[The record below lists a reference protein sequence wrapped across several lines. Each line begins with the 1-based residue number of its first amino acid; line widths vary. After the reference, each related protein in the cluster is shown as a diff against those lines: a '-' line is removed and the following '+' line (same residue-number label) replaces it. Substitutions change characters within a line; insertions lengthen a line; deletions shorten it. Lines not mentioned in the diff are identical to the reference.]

1 MSSRMDR
8 YNDEAT
14 KTQFSRAEKNKDLY
28 ENIGKNTRYTNFTD
42 VTNATT
48 INLNEEANIQT
59 RQGYHKLKNYQ
70 DIAPIPKSKKEL
82 NEISILYQDHENKV
96 YDVNRILEQAHKNR
110 ISHSDE
116 EEKRK
121 LSDSSYNILTNL
133 TKEQLEQYRKERTKK
148 VVKPDEEELKEL
160 INTITSKTLAG
171 EIDKAT
177 SLDLLSDLMATS
189 VVDTVEPISEEN
201 ASVETEEDKLS
212 LSKEV
217 LDKEQLDK
225 IKEVKEKE
233 DEKFAEKLTSADS
246 DFYTKSMDLSDKDFE
261 TSLDFEEAKMP
272 GSLKFIIVIV
282 ILIAIAAA
290 AYFIW
295 KKFL

>member
-8 YNDEAT
+8 YNDDAT
-14 KTQFSRAEKNKDLY
+14 KTKFSRAEKNKDLY

-48 INLNEEANIQT
+48 INLGEETNIQT

-82 NEISILYQDHENKV
+82 NEISVLYQDHENKV

-110 ISHSDE
+110 VSSTDE

-121 LSDSSYNILTNL
+121 LSDSSYNILTSL
-133 TKEQLEQYRKERTKK
+133 TKEQLEEYRKERTKK
-148 VVKPDEEELKEL
+148 VTKPDEDELKEL

-189 VVDTVEPISEEN
+189 VVDKVEPISEEN
-201 ASVETEEDKLS
+201 ENAETEEDKLS

-225 IKEVKEKE
+225 IKQVREKE
-233 DEKFAEKLTSADS
+233 DESFDKKNSDADV

-261 TSLDFEEAKMP
+261 ASLDFEEEKMP
-272 GSLKFIIVIV
+272 IVLKVIIIIV
-282 ILIAIAAA
+282 ILISVATA

>member
-8 YNDEAT
+8 YNDDAT

-48 INLNEEANIQT
+48 INLSEEANVQT

-70 DIAPIPKSKKEL
+70 EIAPIPKAKKEL
-82 NEISILYQDHENKV
+82 DEISILYQDRDNKV

-110 ISHSDE
+110 TSPSDE

-133 TKEQLEQYRKERTKK
+133 TKEQLEEYRKERTKK
-148 VVKPDEEELKEL
+148 VTKPDEDELKEL

-189 VVDTVEPISEEN
+189 VVDTLEPITEDN
-201 ASVETEEDKLS
+201 EEDLLS

-225 IKEVKEKE
+225 IKQVREKE
-233 DEKFAEKLTSADS
+233 EDTFDKNLSIADS
-246 DFYTKSMDLSDKDFE
+246 DFYTKSMDLSDKDFA
-261 TSLDFEEAKMP
+261 TSLDFEDAKMP
-272 GSLKFIIVIV
+272 MFLKIIIIIV
-282 ILIAIAAA
+282 ILIAIAIAS
-290 AYFIW
+290 YFIW